1 MARVLVVDDEE
12 SIRETLGIFLRKAGY
27 EVVLAEDVPTAQQR
41 LKETEFDVV
50 VTDIIMPRLTGVELL
65 QMIRQQSPRVQVIL
79 MTGQPTVETAAATVR
94 AGAFDYLTKPI
105 IKEDILRRV
114 GNAAKLKTTEDE
126 RARLVEAD
134 RRQKAELEENYNRLR
149 QLESMRDS
157 LVHMIIHDLRSP
169 LAGMLGY
176 LDVFKTKTTSK
187 LSASEGNILN
197 VIQQNAD
204 KMMMLVLAALDV
216 NRLESGQMPLN
227 RQAYDLTSLAKTI
240 MESLGSLARQKHI
253 NLEAPSE
260 PVMVKADKDVV
271 ERIITNLL
279 ANALKFTPEF
289 GDVHIIVSLEGPS
302 ARLTV
307 KDTGP
312 GIPAEYHTKI
322 FEKFG
327 AIDKGAHGYS
337 TGLGLAFCKLAV
349 EAHDGQIGVQ
359 SEVDKGSA
367 FWFTLPTT

>member
-27 EVVLAEDVPTAQQR
+27 EVVLAEDVNVAQQR
-41 LKETEFDVV
+41 LKEGEFDVV

-65 QMIRQQSPRVQVIL
+65 QIVRQQSPRVQVIL

-114 GNAAKLKTTEDE
+114 GNAARLKTTEDE
-126 RARLVEAD
+126 RARLAESD

-149 QLESMRDS
+149 QLESLRDN

-176 LDVFKTKTTSK
+176 LEVFETKTAAK
-187 LSASEGNILN
+187 LNPAESNILS
-197 VIQQNAD
+197 VIQQNSN

-227 RQAYDLTSLAKTI
+227 KKAYDLTV
-240 MESLGSLARQKHI
+240 LARTVMELLGALVHHRHLTI
-253 NLEAPSE
+253 EAPPE
-260 PVMVKADKDVV
+260 PVMVNVDKDVI
-271 ERIITNLL
+271 ERVITNLL
-279 ANALKFTPEF
+279 ANALKFTPDF
-289 GDVHIIVSLEGPS
+289 GDVRITVSRDATS
-302 ARLTV
+302 TRLAVT
-307 KDTGP
+307 DTGP
-312 GIPAEYHTKI
+312 GVPAEFHTKI

-327 AIDKGAHGYS
+327 ALDKGAHGYS
-337 TGLGLAFCKLAV
+337 TGLGLAFSKLAV
-349 EAHDGQIGVQ
+349 EAHGGQIGIQ
-359 SEVDKGSA
+359 SQEGKGSTL
-367 FWFTLPTT
+367 WFTLANA

>member
-1 MARVLVVDDEE
+1 
-12 SIRETLGIFLRKAGY
+12 
-27 EVVLAEDVPTAQQR
+27 
-41 LKETEFDVV
+41 
-50 VTDIIMPRLTGVELL
+50 
-65 QMIRQQSPRVQVIL
+65 
-79 MTGQPTVETAAATVR
+79 VR

-359 SEVDKGSA
+359 SEVDKGSS